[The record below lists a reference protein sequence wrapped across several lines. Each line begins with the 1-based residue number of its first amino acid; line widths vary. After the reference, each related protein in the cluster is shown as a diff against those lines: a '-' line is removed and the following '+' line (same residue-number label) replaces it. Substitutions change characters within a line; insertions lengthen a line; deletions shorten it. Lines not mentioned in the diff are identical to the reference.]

1 MMQAPFW
8 KIWRELLYR
17 LGFKRRT
24 QRLLQ
29 LDEELIQALRAV
41 AQEEQRTEEETAVR
55 LLSSGLARRY
65 QAALNIRNWDTLSDR
80 EKQVAALVCLN
91 YTNRQI
97 AGMLHLS
104 PQTIKSHVQNMLYK
118 FGIRRREELRLLLSH
133 WDFSEWDIGQ
143 GDRDGDTLT

>member
-1 MMQAPFW
+1 MMQTPFW

-24 QRLLQ
+24 QCLLQ

-41 AQEEQRTEEETAVR
+41 AQEEQRTEDEVVAR
-55 LLSSGLARRY
+55 LLSSSLAYRQ
-65 QAALNIRNWDTLSDR
+65 QAAVNLRNWDILSDR
-80 EKQVAALVCLN
+80 EKQVAALVCLR

-104 PQTIKSHVQNMLYK
+104 PETIKSHVQSVLRK
-118 FGIRRREELRLLLSH
+118 FGLRRKEDLRLLLNQ
-133 WDFSEWDIGQ
+133 WDFSDWDVHKPE
-143 GDRDGDTLT
+143 DAK